1 MHSERTVNYPMHPH
15 LEGYLIGI
23 AAVPSLVNIDGLELV
38 TYEVPESVD
47 TTLAARDDFKDGFNE
62 AVQFH
67 EKIAREIPSKEFLY
81 E

>member
-1 MHSERTVNYPMHPH
+1 MVV
-15 LEGYLIGI
+15 I
-23 AAVPSLVNIDGLELV
+23 V
-38 TYEVPESVD
+38 TYEIESVD
-47 TTLAARDDFKDGFNE
+47 MTLAARDDFKDGFNE